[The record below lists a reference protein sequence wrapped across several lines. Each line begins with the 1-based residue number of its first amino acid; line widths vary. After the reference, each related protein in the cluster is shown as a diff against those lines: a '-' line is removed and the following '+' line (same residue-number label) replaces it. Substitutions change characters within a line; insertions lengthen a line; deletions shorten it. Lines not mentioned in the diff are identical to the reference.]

1 MTEMPADMDGECLAL
16 CQAINSIDGLET
28 IQSCCGHGEK
38 PFRIWFRCK
47 DLNCLPKLLYFIDR
61 CHVSL
66 GKSWKCFA
74 TTDCAMSP
82 VIFVLES
89 SIIGEVANQEA
100 NLIAKEI
107 LEN

>member
-1 MTEMPADMDGECLAL
+1 
-16 CQAINSIDGLET
+16 
-28 IQSCCGHGEK
+28 
-38 PFRIWFRCK
+38 
-47 DLNCLPKLLYFIDR
+47 
-61 CHVSL
+61 
-66 GKSWKCFA
+66 
-74 TTDCAMSP
+74 MSP